1 MGLVGNLENE
11 EMIEALGDVLES
23 IEVLKEDEKLLKILE
38 SQNVLKIGIY
48 LCKNHSKEV
57 VDIMASLEGTPREEY
72 KLTIPKVIKALNEI
86 KADDDMLAFFSP
98 SN

>member
-11 EMIEALGDVLES
+11 EMVEALGDVLES
-23 IEVLKEDEKLLKILE
+23 IEVLKEDEKLLKLIQ

-86 KADDDMLAFFSP
+86 KSDDDMLAFFSP

>member
-11 EMIEALGDVLES
+11 EMIEALGNVLES

>member
-11 EMIEALGDVLES
+11 EMIEALGNVLES
-23 IEVLKEDEKLLKILE
+23 IEILKEDEKLLKILE

>member
-23 IEVLKEDEKLLKILE
+23 IEVLKDDEKLLKIIE

-72 KLTIPKVIKALNEI
+72 KLTIPRVIKALNEI

>member
-11 EMIEALGDVLES
+11 EMIEALGNVLES
-23 IEVLKEDEKLLKILE
+23 IEVLKEDEKLLKIIE

>member
-23 IEVLKEDEKLLKILE
+23 IEVLKDDEKLLKIIE

>member
-11 EMIEALGDVLES
+11 EMVEALGDVLES
-23 IEVLKEDEKLLKILE
+23 IEVLKEDEKLLKLIQ

>member
-23 IEVLKEDEKLLKILE
+23 IEVLKEDEKLLKIIE